1 MNLPLIVEISIGLI
15 FIYLIFSLLT
25 SEIQELLTTLL
36 QWRAVHLKE
45 SIEGLLA
52 GSNESSQLK
61 QARVLANKL
70 YESPV
75 INTLNQEA
83 KGLGASLPRY
93 LNQAIGKFVRDL
105 LKRENVF
112 GGQKS
117 GPSFIALESFATSF
131 LETLG
136 IPGVI
141 QKFTLLRMEE
151 FNSRL
156 INRLE
161 EALQKASIAGVNQK
175 TLDWELK
182 TKEDEAKLKDS
193 LITDFEINEPSQAI
207 FLLYQFYN
215 FKRKLNKTVIAFQN
229 RGLDLAASVDRLEEV
244 LIQYIESLEE
254 YFQGTTSPPDDFIK
268 NLKLIQF
275 DTFGKTKTDSS
286 RGAKDWSTEKSLLL
300 RSLQP
305 NLTEAVEILRGF
317 WQLKRC
323 WSAYKRVREGA
334 AIDAVSHLTL
344 TIDSYPS
351 LSKSSK
357 ENLLNLLKQKT
368 IGGADYG
375 YDRIRDIFEHAKL
388 KSYLQDVNII
398 IEETYHQIGEL
409 IQSQPDELLPQS
421 VKTALLQKIDSEAR
435 KASISSLTYEFEK
448 VRRGEVINF
457 RQTSGETTSSEGI
470 NISHIDTFPRLNNK
484 LEEIINITDEIID
497 SSYEKIQ
504 GKVID
509 KKSLSASK
517 KQNILKE
524 INEVTS
530 RSLNFKYETLRKEI
544 ESQTGIPWSDKQILL
559 KKVDEIVNGF
569 LNDEYENFKKA
580 IENQT
585 NLNLSVKQSLLLLAT
600 AITLRK
606 DSELARL
613 VDRALGIG
621 TLPESVERNLFLL
634 AQQAEIKADGVK
646 EELNQFRREVEN
658 WFDKSMERAEGVY
671 KRNAKLVAILIG
683 SLVAVA
689 VNADTVH
696 IVSRLT
702 QDQILR
708 STLVKAADESITNT
722 GLTSDCF
729 TTNNND
735 AKCSEALKKFNR
747 VTKTLSLPIG
757 WGPENRK
764 QQRQE
769 VRSLGFLGFFR
780 QVLGW
785 FVSGVALSMGAN
797 FWYEMLGKFINVRN
811 TGRVPPPPQKQANA
825 ENSKSI
831 QY

>member
-52 GSNESSQLK
+52 GSNESPQLK
-61 QARVLANKL
+61 QARLLANKL

-83 KGLGASLPRY
+83 KGFGASIPRQ
-93 LNQAIGKFVRDL
+93 LTQAIGKFTRAL
-105 LKRENVF
+105 FKRENVF
-112 GGQKS
+112 GDQKS

-131 LETLG
+131 LETLC
-136 IPGVI
+136 IPSII
-141 QKFTLLRMEE
+141 QKFTLLRMNE
-151 FNSRL
+151 FNSTL
-156 INRLE
+156 IASIE
-161 EALQKASIAGVNQK
+161 EVLQKDSIAGVNEK
-175 TLDWELK
+175 TLSWDLK
-182 TKEDEAKLKDS
+182 TKEDEVKLQDS
-193 LITDFEINEPSQAI
+193 LITDFQITEPSQAI
-207 FLLYQFYN
+207 FLLNQFSN
-215 FKRKLNKTVIAFQN
+215 FKRKLNETVIAFQS
-229 RGLDLAASVDRLEEV
+229 RGLDLAVSVNRLEEV

-254 YFQGTTSPPDDFIK
+254 YFQEATSPPDELIK
-268 NLKLIQF
+268 NLKIIQF
-275 DTFGKTKTDSS
+275 DTFGKSKPDSS
-286 RGAKDWSTEKSLLL
+286 GVANDWSTEKTLLL
-300 RSLQP
+300 RKLQP

-334 AIDAVSHLTL
+334 AIDAVSNLTL
-344 TIDSYPS
+344 TIDSYPN
-351 LSKSSK
+351 LAKSSK
-357 ENLLNLLKQKT
+357 DNLLKILEQKI
-368 IGGADYG
+368 IGVSDYG
-375 YDRIRDIFEHAKL
+375 YDKIRDIFKDAKL
-388 KSYLQDVNII
+388 NSYLQDVNII
-398 IEETYHQIGEL
+398 VEETYRQIGEL
-409 IQSQPDELLPQS
+409 IQSQPDRLLPQS
-421 VKTALLQKIDSEAR
+421 VKTTLLQKIDNEAR
-435 KASISSLTYEFEK
+435 KASVSSLTYEFEK
-448 VRRGEVINF
+448 VRRAEVNNF
-457 RQTSGETTSSEGI
+457 RQTEGETTSSEES
-470 NISHIDTFPRLNNK
+470 NTSVTDTFPSFNNK
-484 LEEIINITDEIID
+484 FEEIIDVTDEIID
-497 SSYEKIQ
+497 SSYERIKSI
-504 GKVID
+504 VIHEKRFSD
-509 KKSLSASK
+509 SK
-517 KQNILKE
+517 KQIILNK
-524 INEVTS
+524 IIEVTNK
-530 RSLNFKYETLRKEI
+530 RLDFEYEVLREKI
-544 ESQTGIPWSDKQILL
+544 ESQTDIPWSDKQSLL
-559 KKVDEIVNGF
+559 KKLDDIVNGF
-569 LNDEYENFKKA
+569 LNDEYEKLKKT
-580 IENQT
+580 IENRT
-585 NLNLSVKQSLLLLAT
+585 NLNLSVKRSLLLLAT

-606 DSELARL
+606 DSELAKL

-634 AQQAEIKADGVK
+634 AQQAQIKADGVK

-729 TTNNND
+729 TTNSND
-735 AKCSEALKKFNR
+735 EKCSDALKKFNQ

-764 QQRQE
+764 QQWQE
-769 VRSLGFLGFFR
+769 VTNLGFLGFFR

-797 FWYEMLGKFINVRN
+797 FWYELLGKFMNVRN
-811 TGRVPPPPQKQANA
+811 TGRVPPPPQRQANA
-825 ENSKSI
+825 EDSKPI
-831 QY
+831 

>member
-1 MNLPLIVEISIGLI
+1 MNLPLIVEIAIGLI

-52 GSNESSQLK
+52 GSNEPAQLK
-61 QARVLANKL
+61 QARLLANKL

-83 KGLGASLPRY
+83 KGFGASLPRQ
-93 LNQAIGKFVRDL
+93 LTQALGKFFRNLFKRD
-105 LKRENVF
+105 NVF
-112 GGQKS
+112 GDQKS

-136 IPGVI
+136 IPVII
-141 QKFTLLRMEE
+141 QKFTLLRMDE
-151 FNSRL
+151 FNTRL

-161 EALQKASIAGVNQK
+161 EVWQK
-175 TLDWELK
+175 TSIEGINETTLHQDLK
-182 TKEDEAKLKDS
+182 TKENEAQLQNT
-193 LITDFEINEPSQAI
+193 LTTDFQISEPNPAI
-207 FLLYQFYN
+207 FLLKQFYN
-215 FKRKLNKTVIAFQN
+215 FKVKLNETTTVFQN
-229 RGLDLAASVDRLEEV
+229 RGLDLTASVNRLEEV

-254 YFQGTTSPPDDFIK
+254 YFQGAASPANELIK
-268 NLKLIQF
+268 NLKIIQF
-275 DTFGKTKTDSS
+275 DTFGKPKTDSS
-286 RGAKDWSTEKSLLL
+286 GEVQEWSTEKTLLL
-300 RSLQP
+300 RHLQP

-317 WQLKRC
+317 WQIKRC

-334 AIDAVSHLTL
+334 VIDAVSNLAIAINTSPNL
-344 TIDSYPS
+344 APF
-351 LSKSSK
+351 SKHIF
-357 ENLLNLLKQKT
+357 LKILEQKT
-368 IGGADYG
+368 IGGSDYG
-375 YDRIRDIFEHAKL
+375 YDKIRETFKRHPKL
-388 KSYLQDVNII
+388 KSYVQDVNNI
-398 IEETYHQIGEL
+398 IEETYQQIGEL
-409 IQSQPDELLPQS
+409 IQSQLNQLLPPS
-421 VKTALLQKIDSEAR
+421 VKTTLLQKIDIEAR
-435 KASISSLTYEFEK
+435 KTSTSSLTYEFEK
-448 VRRGEVINF
+448 VRRAEVENF
-457 RQTSGETTSSEGI
+457 KQTESETTSSEQT
-470 NISHIDTFPRLNNK
+470 NTLLSDVLPSFNHK
-484 LEEIINITDEIID
+484 LEEIIDITDELLD
-497 SSYEKIQ
+497 RSYEKIKE
-504 GKVID
+504 KVINNR
-509 KKSLSASK
+509 SLSDSN
-517 KQNILKE
+517 QQSILNE

-530 RSLNFKYETLRKEI
+530 RRLDFEYETLRKAI
-544 ESQTGIPWSDKQILL
+544 ESQMEIPWSDKQSLL
-559 KKVDEIVNGF
+559 NQLDDIVNGF
-569 LNDEYENFKKA
+569 LNDEYEKFKKA
-580 IENQT
+580 IESQT
-585 NLNLSVKQSLLLLAT
+585 SLNLSVKQSLLLLAT

-621 TLPESVERNLFLL
+621 ALPDSVEQNLFLL
-634 AQQAEIKADGVK
+634 AQQAQIKADGVK

-708 STLVKAADESITNT
+708 STLVKAADDSITNT

-729 TTNNND
+729 TTTNNEQR
-735 AKCSEALKKFNR
+735 CSDALKKFDR

-764 QQRQE
+764 RQWQE
-769 VRSLGFLGFFR
+769 SSSLGFLGFFR

-785 FVSGVALSMGAN
+785 VVSGIALSMGAN
-797 FWYEMLGKFINVRN
+797 FWYETLSKFINVRN
-811 TGRVPPPPQKQANA
+811 TGRVPPPPQKQVNV
-825 ENSKSI
+825 EDSKPV
-831 QY
+831 